1 MSSTAWSRRRFLT
14 VAGLGGAAAALV
26 GCGSGDKSTAGSTVP
41 PASAW
46 GGELVDP
53 GLAKPDVT
61 LATTDGKPFEFREA
75 TAGKLTLLFFG
86 FTNCPDQ
93 CPIWLNA
100 VARAKE
106 QIGSGPGSDP
116 QVLFVGVDVA
126 RDTPEVLDEYLGR
139 IDSSFIGLTGTEAA
153 IAVGQPAALLPAH
166 HDRAAPTTT
175 ATTRSATTAAP
186 PRSPPTTSPT
196 ASTVSTSARQS
207 SPATSPSS
215 PPAPTSSKSSSKEPP
230 CTSDLSASA

>member
-53 GLAKPDVT
+53 GLTKPDVT

-153 IAVGQPAALLPAH
+153 IASANRQLYFPPITIASPDDNGDYEVGH
-166 HDRAAPTTT
+166 YGRAAAFSPDNLAHRLYGFDVRPTELARDLPLL
-175 ATTRSATTAAP
+175 ATGTY
-186 PRSPPTTSPT
+186 
-196 ASTVSTSARQS
+196 
-207 SPATSPSS
+207 
-215 PPAPTSSKSSSKEPP
+215 K
-230 CTSDLSASA
+230 